1 MTAGVNRAPTM
12 KRKLGST
19 GIEIQPL
26 VFGGNVF
33 GWTADER
40 TSFALLDGFVDAG
53 FKMIDTA
60 NVYSRWAPGNNGGE
74 SEAIIGRWLK
84 GRRRR
89 DDIMIATKVGGQ
101 MSATSKGLAKDYV
114 LREAER
120 SLQRLQTDYI
130 DLYFSHFDDE
140 TLPVEEPLKAY
151 ARLVSDGKIRVIGAS
166 NFSAARLREAIS
178 AGTRGHYPLYRVLQ
192 PLYNLFDRR
201 EYEAE
206 LEPICVNDDLGVITY
221 FSLASGF
228 LSGKY
233 RSERDLEGQARSA
246 EVKKYVN
253 ERGFRILAAVDEVA
267 KRTNATQAQIALAWL
282 LSRPSV
288 TAPIVSATNQSQL
301 REIIGATQIV
311 LDDASIA
318 LLDQAGSS

>member
-1 MTAGVNRAPTM
+1 
-12 KRKLGST
+12 
-19 GIEIQPL
+19 
-26 VFGGNVF
+26 
-33 GWTADER
+33 
-40 TSFALLDGFVDAG
+40 
-53 FKMIDTA
+53 
-60 NVYSRWAPGNNGGE
+60 
-74 SEAIIGRWLK
+74 
-84 GRRRR
+84 
-89 DDIMIATKVGGQ
+89 
-101 MSATSKGLAKDYV
+101 
-114 LREAER
+114 
-120 SLQRLQTDYI
+120 
-130 DLYFSHFDDE
+130 
-140 TLPVEEPLKAY
+140 
-151 ARLVSDGKIRVIGAS
+151 
-166 NFSAARLREAIS
+166 
-178 AGTRGHYPLYRVLQ
+178 VLQ